1 MAGPSTADVIAAHL
15 VAAGVPR
22 MFGYPG
28 DSNIEL
34 MEATRVAGVPT
45 VLASREGTA
54 AFMAQGH
61 AMATGGLGVVTS
73 TLGPGSSSLVNG
85 VLNANLDRAPM
96 LALSGQIDAARET
109 FFTHQVVDHT
119 LLFSPV
125 AKLAG
130 RVLPGSA
137 GTVMRRALRLATAER
152 PGAVHLTLNSD
163 HARAEA
169 SDHEVL
175 PVPVEPAVESVAV
188 HRAPDAPD
196 PLAMLRGAR
205 RPIVMVGTGAV
216 RQHATAQLVAFAEA
230 GGIPVITTA
239 MAKGVLSEDH
249 PSFAGVIEMGCS
261 DLLEALIDGSD
272 LVVMV
277 GVDSSELFGRWKRTV
292 PVLHVDTV
300 ANIDQVWPAAVEL
313 VGSIPA
319 ALAWLTEALD
329 GTPRFSDSELVAHR
343 SRLHER
349 LHAERT
355 SGRLNP
361 SDVMDVAR
369 AAMPR
374 DTVAT
379 ADVGSHKLL
388 VGQMWTTYA
397 PRGTL
402 MTNGLSAMGFGM
414 PAAIGAKL
422 ALPDTPVLAAIGD
435 GGFMMVQSELSMA
448 AAQGLG
454 LVVLVFSDQSLNRIE
469 IKQAKLGY
477 PSTATRI
484 EQTDLPALAESM
496 GCDGVRVEDMPA
508 LERAFS
514 GVESRTRPL
523 VIEAVIDPA
532 QYTAQ
537 FS

>member
-1 MAGPSTADVIAAHL
+1 MSGPSTADVIAAHL

-34 MEATRVAGVPT
+34 MEAARVAGVPT

-125 AKLAG
+125 TKLAG

-137 GTVMRRALRLATAER
+137 GTVMRRAIRLATAER
-152 PGAVHLTLNSD
+152 PGAVHLTVNAD

-169 SDHEVL
+169 SDHTVL
-175 PVPVEPAVESVAV
+175 PVPVEPAVEAVAV

-196 PLAMLRGAR
+196 PLALLRGAR
-205 RPIVMVGTGAV
+205 RPVVMAGTGAV
-216 RQHATAQLVAFAEA
+216 RQRATAQLVALAEA

-239 MAKGVLSEDH
+239 MAKGVLAEDH
-249 PSFAGVIEMGCS
+249 PAFAGVIEMGCS
-261 DLLEALIDGSD
+261 DLLEALIDEAD
-272 LVVMV
+272 LVIMV
-277 GVDSSELFGRWKRTV
+277 GVDSSELFGRWKRSV

-319 ALAWLTEALD
+319 ALTWLTEALD
-329 GTPRFSDSELVAHR
+329 GAPRFTDAEMTAHR
-343 SRLHER
+343 ARLHDG
-349 LHAERT
+349 LHAQR
-355 SGRLNP
+355 SPGRLNP

-397 PRGTL
+397 PRATL

-448 AAQGLG
+448 AARGLG

-484 EQTDLPALAESM
+484 ERTDLPALAAAM
-496 GCDGVRVEDMPA
+496 GCDGVRADDVPS
-508 LERAFS
+508 LERAFEGAAS
-514 GVESRTRPL
+514 LTRPL

>member
-1 MAGPSTADVIAAHL
+1 MAEQRTADVVAAHL

-34 MEATRVAGVPT
+34 MEAARMAGVPT

-85 VLNANLDRAPM
+85 VLNAHLDRVPM

-109 FFTHQVVDHT
+109 FFTHQVIDHT

-125 AKLAG
+125 TKYAG
-130 RVLPGSA
+130 RILPGA
-137 GTVMRRALRLATAER
+137 AATALRRAIRTATAER
-152 PGAVHLTLNSD
+152 PGAVHLTLNAD
-163 HARAEA
+163 HAKAAA
-169 SDHEVL
+169 SDYEVL
-175 PVPVEPAVESVAV
+175 PVPAEPSGESVVV
-188 HRAPDAPD
+188 HRAHGAPD
-196 PLAMLRGAR
+196 PVDLLRSAR
-205 RPIVMVGTGAV
+205 RPVVLAGTGAV
-216 RQHATAQLVAFAEA
+216 RQRATEQLAAFAEA
-230 GGIPVITTA
+230 GGLPVIVTA
-239 MAKGVLSEDH
+239 MAKGVIAEDH
-249 PSFAGVIEMGCS
+249 PSFAGVIEMACS
-261 DLLEALIDGSD
+261 NLLEAFIDDAD

-277 GVDSSELFGRWKRTV
+277 GVDSSELFGRWQRRT
-292 PVLHVDTV
+292 PVLHIDTIP
-300 ANIDQVWPAAVEL
+300 NIDQVWPAAVEV

-319 ALAWLTEALD
+319 ALDWLTGPFD
-329 GTPRFSDSELVAHR
+329 GTPRFASSELEGHR
-343 SRLHER
+343 SRLDAG

-355 SGRLNP
+355 SGRMNP

-369 AAMPR
+369 QAMPR
-374 DTVAT
+374 GTIAT
-379 ADVGSHKLL
+379 SDVGSHKLL
-388 VGQMWTTYA
+388 VGQMWTTYS
-397 PRGTL
+397 PRATL
-402 MTNGLSAMGFGM
+402 MANGLSAMGFGL

-422 ALPDTPVLAAIGD
+422 AHPDRPVVAAIGD
-435 GGFMMVQSELSMA
+435 GGFLMVQGDLAMA

-454 LVVLVFSDQSLNRIE
+454 MVVLVFSDQSLNRIE
-469 IKQAKLGY
+469 IKQEKLGY

-484 EQTDLPALAESM
+484 EQMDLPALAASM
-496 GCDGVRVEDMPA
+496 GCEGVRAHDVA
-508 LERAFS
+508 SLERAFD
-514 GVESRTRPL
+514 GVEDLEHPR
-523 VIEAVIDPA
+523 VIEAVIDPS